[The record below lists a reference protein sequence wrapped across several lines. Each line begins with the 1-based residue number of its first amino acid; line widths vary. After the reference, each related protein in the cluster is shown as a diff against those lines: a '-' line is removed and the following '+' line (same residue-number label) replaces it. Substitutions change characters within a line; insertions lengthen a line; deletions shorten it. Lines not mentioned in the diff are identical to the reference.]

1 MPTHPRLAALAVA
14 IGLALP
20 GAAHPAAPVG
30 AAAASI
36 DLVANDG
43 TFSFAEQLAFRLEVV
58 APAEVRDVVLRF
70 TIGGV
75 DVVNR
80 RIPEFEPGTRVVARH
95 VEPSPRGAIPPS
107 SEIVWWWDVVA
118 VDGATLQTER
128 RTLRYLDQ
136 RHAWVHRDGEGV
148 RLWSYS
154 LDDDDAAALSASAT
168 ASLARIRDEVGL
180 DVDQTV
186 HIVAYASQEDLRPAL
201 LGRGETYE
209 ARLATLGARVAD
221 DVVVLDA
228 GSRTVALETV
238 LRHELTHVAVHLR
251 MDEPWVDVP
260 SWLDEGLAMYLEG
273 GFGAGE
279 RRALERATRDD
290 ALMSL
295 RSMTS
300 FPGDASQVTL
310 AYAQSRDVIAYLV
323 ETHGR
328 DRLTALFDEL
338 APGDATIDD
347 ALRAVYGVDQLGL
360 YQAYRDARG
369 LPPAATPPP
378 DAVPPGLAG
387 APARSGAARGAGAGD
402 GPAGAVAP
410 LGARRL
416 ARLVVP
422 AAAALVGV
430 VALAVLVLRAGRPTA
445 LTARPPDAGTPQD
458 DDPGAP
464 AAAGADERS

>member
-1 MPTHPRLAALAVA
+1 MPDHLPLRRAAVA
-14 IGLALP
+14 ISAATIAAVILAAPPARPAHAAP
-20 GAAHPAAPVG
+20 GAIA
-30 AAAASI
+30 
-36 DLVANDG
+36 LVANDG
-43 TFSFAEQLAFRLEVV
+43 TFSFAEQMAFRLEVTAD
-58 APAEVRDVVLRF
+58 APVTDVVLRF
-70 TIGGV
+70 VVGGV
-75 DVVNR
+75 EVVNR
-80 RIPEFEPGTRVVARH
+80 RVPEFTPGPRVVARH

-107 SEIVWWWDVVA
+107 SEIVWWWDVA
-118 VDGATLQTER
+118 SADGATLQTPR

-136 RHAWVHRDGEGV
+136 RHAWTHLDADGV

-154 LDDDDAAALSASAT
+154 LDEGEAAELAASAV
-168 ASLARIRDEVGL
+168 ASLERIEREVGL
-180 DVDQTV
+180 GVDQTV
-186 HIVAYASQEDLRPAL
+186 HIVAYDSQEALRPAL

-209 ARLATLGARVAD
+209 SRLATLGARVAD

-228 GSRTVALETV
+228 GSRSVALDTV

-310 AYAQSRDVIAYLV
+310 AYAQSRDVIAYLID
-323 ETHGR
+323 THGR
-328 DRLTALFDEL
+328 ERLTALFDRL

-347 ALRAVYGVDQLGL
+347 ALEDVYGVDQLGL
-360 YQAYRDARG
+360 YQAYRAARD

-378 DAVPPGLAG
+378 DAIPPGLAG
-387 APARSGAARGAGAGD
+387 DAPAGGAAGGDDAAPAAGA
-402 GPAGAVAP
+402 PTAGRG
-410 LGARRL
+410 LL
-416 ARLVVP
+416 RLVLP
-422 AAAALVGV
+422 AAAALIGL
-430 VALAVLVLRAGRPTA
+430 VALATLVLRTGRGRSHAAAG
-445 LTARPPDAGTPQD
+445 DGS

-464 AAAGADERS
+464 DRPTGPDEGSLG